1 MAHVEPTH
9 DANDVMSNS
18 IVVRL
23 AGKIGDFDKAA
34 LTKNALAQAK
44 ARILDAIGVTLAGL
58 PEPCTQILLRTPGV
72 ATAPGLSFFG
82 TNRRTSALDATL
94 VNGIASR
101 ALDDPSGTAGGHR
114 SGPLVS
120 MLFALVQERKGRGDD
135 LIAAYLIGAETETR
149 LARAVNFHDPASRHP
164 ISMPGTLAAAA
175 AACHFLKLG
184 RERMAT
190 ALVIAASLAT
200 GSRAEL
206 GALTKPL
213 HAGQRA
219 RNGLLAAV
227 LAERGF
233 DAAADAFEHLEG
245 IDVERLF
252 ADWIASLQIRAALG
266 DTPMNY
272 SESWDK
278 FEDYAARALPRE
290 QIAALF
296 ERLETLDKVVDMS
309 QMTRLLQTSA
319 FHQPQAKKVVFVAR
333 GEHEPE
339 ETTWVPSSGCCRGVF
354 SCDGFPNPQA

>member
-18 IVVRL
+18 IVARL
-23 AGKIGDFDKAA
+23 AGKICDFDKAA

-44 ARILDAIGVTLAGL
+44 ARILDTIGVTLAGL
-58 PEPCTQILLRTPGV
+58 PEPCTQVFLRTPGV
-72 ATAPGLSFFG
+72 ATAPGLSLIFG

-94 VNGIASR
+94 VNGIASH
-101 ALDDPSGTAGGHR
+101 ALDDPSGTAGGHHP
-114 SGPLVS
+114 GPLVS
-120 MLFALVQERKGRGDD
+120 MLFALAEERKGRGDD
-135 LIAAYLIGAETETR
+135 LIAAYVIGTETETR
-149 LARAVNFHDPASRHP
+149 LARAVNFHDPDSRHP

-190 ALVIAASLAT
+190 ALVIAASLAS

-213 HAGQRA
+213 HAGQCA
-219 RNGLLAAV
+219 RNGLLAAL
-227 LAERGF
+227 LAEQGF

-245 IDVERLF
+245 FDNVDVERLF
-252 ADWIASLQIRAALG
+252 ADWIASLEIGAAWG
-266 DTPMNY
+266 DNPMNY

-290 QIAALF
+290 Q
-296 ERLETLDKVVDMS
+296 
-309 QMTRLLQTSA
+309 
-319 FHQPQAKKVVFVAR
+319 
-333 GEHEPE
+333 
-339 ETTWVPSSGCCRGVF
+339 
-354 SCDGFPNPQA
+354 SCAV